1 MAKENPTGKSGD
13 FDPAVWPLFD
23 KYVHGIIDRRAFLK
37 EAAKFAVGA
46 MTAAGILDAL
56 SPRFAEARKIK
67 PDDARLTASY
77 VEIQSPQGYGKVR
90 AYLAKPAK
98 TMGKLP
104 VVLVVHENRGLN
116 PHIEDVARRMAL
128 ENYIAIAPDALA
140 PLGGYPGGEDAAR
153 DLFQKLDQAK
163 TREDFRASALHAM
176 ALPEGNGR
184 LGVVGFCWGGGI
196 ANFLATRLPDLKAAV
211 PFYGSAPDAADVPG
225 IKAALQIHLAEKDD
239 RINAGWPAY
248 EAALKAAKVKY
259 EAFVYPGA
267 QHGFHNDTTP
277 RYDEA
282 AANTA
287 WQRTLALFNKRLRSM

>member
-1 MAKENPTGKSGD
+1 MAEET
-13 FDPAVWPLFD
+13 PARKADEFHPDVWPLFD

-37 EAAKFAVGA
+37 DAAKLAVGT

-56 SPRFAEARKIK
+56 SPRFAEAQKIK
-67 PDDARLTASY
+67 PDDPRLAASY

-90 AYLAKPAK
+90 AYQARPAK
-98 TMGKLP
+98 AAGKLP

-116 PHIEDVARRMAL
+116 PHIEDIARRLAL
-128 ENYIAIAPDALA
+128 ENFIALAPDALT

-153 DLFQKLDQAK
+153 EQFQKLDQVK
-163 TREDFRASALHAM
+163 TREDFRAAALQAM
-176 ALPEGNGR
+176 AMPEGNGM

-196 ANFLATRLPDLKAAV
+196 ANFLATRLPDLKAAA
-211 PFYGSAPDAADVPG
+211 PFYGSAPDATDVPG

-248 EAALKAAKVKY
+248 EAALKTAKVKY
-259 EAFVYPGA
+259 EAFIYPGT

-277 RYDEA
+277 RYDET
-282 AANTA
+282 AANKA
-287 WQRTLALFNKRLRSM
+287 WQRTLALFNKTMRTA